1 MSLSGTLLS
10 RFEDIRRA
18 TAMLAEPLSDEDCG
32 GQSMTDASP
41 VKWHL
46 AHTTWFF
53 ETFVLERFE
62 PGFRPFHPDF
72 RLLFNS
78 YYNGIGEQYPRS
90 QRGLITRPG
99 MDLVWDYRN
108 NVDSRIEAVCVIAAS
123 PSGEGGEALARLIEL
138 GLQHEQQHQEL
149 ILTDV
154 QHLLWH
160 NPMRPAYYGSA
171 ERGPADRGPTELS
184 GTGFDSSVH
193 NPTAAAASSPL
204 QWLPFDEGVV
214 EVGSLGEGFHFDN
227 ELPRHKQYV
236 QPYALASRLVS
247 NAEYRAF
254 IDAGGYQD
262 PALWLSEGWAWLHA
276 APKPVSHPLYWEPR
290 DGGWHEFTLHGM
302 QPVLPDA
309 AVLHLSYYEADAY
322 ARWAGARLPTEAE
335 WEHAAVRNGRSQ
347 GEPADAPPIQ
357 QLFDTAW
364 QWTSSSYA
372 PYPGFQPRPGAIG
385 EYNGKFMVNQY
396 VLRGGSCI
404 TPPDHSRATYRNF
417 FPAHARWQYTGL
429 RLARSL

>member
-1 MSLSGTLLS
+1 MSASSTLLS
-10 RFEDIRRA
+10 RFENVRRA

-62 PGFRPFHPDF
+62 PGFRPFHPAF
-72 RLLFNS
+72 RMLFNS
-78 YYNGIGEQYPRS
+78 YYNGVGEQYPRS

-99 MDLVWDYRN
+99 MDKVWDYRN
-108 NVDSRIEAVCVIAAS
+108 DVDARIESLILICAS
-123 PSGEGGEALARLIEL
+123 PSGSHGPEVERLIEL
-138 GLQHEQQHQEL
+138 GMQHEQQHQEL

-154 QHLLWH
+154 QHLFWH
-160 NPMRPAYYGSA
+160 NPLRPAYQDSRNESMPKA
-171 ERGPADRGPTELS
+171 PT
-184 GTGFDSSVH
+184 
-193 NPTAAAASSPL
+193 PSPL
-204 QWLPFDEGVV
+204 RWLPFDEGVAQI
-214 EVGSLGEGFHFDN
+214 GSQGDGFHFDN
-227 ELPRHKQYV
+227 ELPRHKQYLA
-236 QPYALASRLVS
+236 PYALASRLVT
-247 NAEYRAF
+247 NAEYLTF

-262 PALWLSEGWAWLHA
+262 PALWLSEGWAWLGA
-276 APKPVSHPLYWEPR
+276 GARPITHPLYWQQR
-290 DGGWHEFTLHGM
+290 DGAWQEFTLHGIEPL
-302 QPVLPDA
+302 QPDGPA
-309 AVLHLSYYEADAY
+309 LHLSYYEADAY
-322 ARWAGARLPTEAE
+322 ARWAQARLPTETE
-335 WEHAAVRNGRSQ
+335 WEHAASSTGNGRGA
-347 GEPADAPPIQ
+347 GEPAGTPAIE

-372 PYPGFQPRPGAIG
+372 PYPGFKPQAGAIG

-396 VLRGGSCI
+396 VLRGGSCL
-404 TPPDHSRATYRNF
+404 TPPGHSRSTYRNF